1 MRAAAEHSLLRR
13 TAEDLIKTA
22 PYALGFAAGLAFG
35 VAQMAA
41 IGAAAIWVTN
51 GVLALGLLQLERRR
65 QWVLTGLCL
74 VVATVPLLIPMP
86 AASQG
91 MQPLA
96 YVNLVEAWLIAVLA
110 RRVCGRNLDF
120 SDGRRLFAFL
130 AGAVLPA
137 CAISVALAEA
147 CLFLSGAPER
157 DTAFNWL
164 MSHLLG
170 AAILVPAGTVFS
182 SRRRF
187 RGVTRS
193 AAETAA
199 SLALFLAATVALL
212 YWQGKAA
219 DLFLLFPMMMLLAFR
234 HGPVGAAM
242 ACALL
247 GLVMSAFTYA
257 GLERMALG
265 ATGDPVRKIQWLQFF
280 LATTF
285 LTTLPAA
292 GAVASYVRLRTL
304 LARRTA
310 TARAARR
317 RADLAVTAKGEFLA
331 NMSHEIRT
339 PLNGVIGLA
348 DALSR
353 TELAPEQRNMLDMI
367 LSSGKAL
374 TGLLSDALDLARADS
389 GALTLAA
396 EPFDVRETVGAA
408 VFLFETVARDKGLAF
423 EVRFDLDAPALL
435 GDPLRL
441 RQIVSNLINNA
452 VKFTAEGEVYALV
465 SVRRLDGSRA
475 RLQITV
481 RDTGP
486 GFGPEVKARLFNR
499 FEQGDSSVTRRHGG
513 SGLGLSIAH
522 RLAVMMDG
530 DIVCESIPGAGSIFT
545 LSVDLPLAAALQGSA
560 APAPEPEPLQ
570 RRMKVLLAED
580 HPVNRKVIQAMLG
593 DSVDLTIVEDGQA
606 AVEQA
611 RQDAFD
617 AILMD
622 THMPVMDGLTA
633 IRIIRADEAY
643 AGRPRTPIVSLTADA
658 MPQHLDAAFAA
669 GADLHLAKPIT
680 GEGLA
685 ATLKAC
691 LCRAEARPL
700 AKAG

>member
-1 MRAAAEHSLLRR
+1 
-13 TAEDLIKTA
+13 
-22 PYALGFAAGLAFG
+22 
-35 VAQMAA
+35 
-41 IGAAAIWVTN
+41 
-51 GVLALGLLQLERRR
+51 
-65 QWVLTGLCL
+65 
-74 VVATVPLLIPMP
+74 
-86 AASQG
+86 
-91 MQPLA
+91 
-96 YVNLVEAWLIAVLA
+96 
-110 RRVCGRNLDF
+110 
-120 SDGRRLFAFL
+120 
-130 AGAVLPA
+130 
-137 CAISVALAEA
+137 
-147 CLFLSGAPER
+147 
-157 DTAFNWL
+157 
-164 MSHLLG
+164 
-170 AAILVPAGTVFS
+170 
-182 SRRRF
+182 
-187 RGVTRS
+187 
-193 AAETAA
+193 
-199 SLALFLAATVALL
+199 
-212 YWQGKAA
+212 
-219 DLFLLFPMMMLLAFR
+219 
-234 HGPVGAAM
+234 
-242 ACALL
+242 
-247 GLVMSAFTYA
+247 
-257 GLERMALG
+257 
-265 ATGDPVRKIQWLQFF
+265 
-280 LATTF
+280 
-285 LTTLPAA
+285 
-292 GAVASYVRLRTL
+292 
-304 LARRTA
+304 
-310 TARAARR
+310 
-317 RADLAVTAKGEFLA
+317 
-331 NMSHEIRT
+331 
-339 PLNGVIGLA
+339 
-348 DALSR
+348 
-353 TELAPEQRNMLDMI
+353 
-367 LSSGKAL
+367 
-374 TGLLSDALDLARADS
+374 
-389 GALTLAA
+389 
-396 EPFDVRETVGAA
+396 
-408 VFLFETVARDKGLAF
+408 
-423 EVRFDLDAPALL
+423 
-435 GDPLRL
+435 
-441 RQIVSNLINNA
+441 
-452 VKFTAEGEVYALV
+452 
-465 SVRRLDGSRA
+465 
-475 RLQITV
+475 V